1 MPGSSTDTLLCGAC
15 DARAL
20 ADAGLLADPAET
32 ERRENVAKAWAERWL
47 GERDRA
53 RDLAADLEA
62 DNARLTEALREIQ
75 AAIGLP
81 AVVCGQVS
89 MPVRYEK
96 ARKAADAALSDGA
109 TR

>member
-1 MPGSSTDTLLCGAC
+1 MT
-15 DARAL
+15 DARAE
-20 ADAGLLADPAET
+20 AIEAAARVMFHHYE
-32 ERRENVAKAWAERWL
+32 

-53 RDLAADLEA
+53 RDLAAALEA

-81 AVVCGQVS
+81 AVVCGQTS

-96 ARKAADAALSDGA
+96 ARKAADAALSDGG